1 MPRHGEPGVSST
13 LAEGIAALHDEA
25 GGMLTLDVILHTDVP
40 RLAAAALDGCQ
51 DTARLLIALGSALRQ
66 IGAAP
71 ANSPAECGCCGAAL
85 RPGRFAIVIARPN
98 ICDPVHGL
106 GTAICT
112 RCGPTR
118 GAVRA
123 AGVRAVKL
131 IWPNARPVTIHGA
144 AGHA

>member
-1 MPRHGEPGVSST
+1 MSGTWVK
-13 LAEGIAALHDEA
+13 GITALHDEA
-25 GGMLTLDVILHTDVP
+25 AGMLALDVILHTDVP

-51 DTARLLIALGSALRQ
+51 DTARLLIAVGSALRQ

-71 ANSPAECGCCGAAL
+71 ANSPAECGCCDAAL
-85 RPGRFAIVIARPN
+85 RPGRFAVVIARPN
-98 ICDPVHGL
+98 TCDPVHGL

-112 RCGPTR
+112 HCGPTR

-123 AGVRAVKL
+123 AAVRAVKL
-131 IWPNARPVTIHGA
+131 IWPNARPVIIHDK

>member
-1 MPRHGEPGVSST
+1 VPRHGEPGVSST
-13 LAEGIAALHDEA
+13 LAEGITALHDEA
-25 GGMLTLDVILHTDVP
+25 AGMLTLDVILYTDVP
-40 RLAAAALDGCQ
+40 RLAATALDGCQ
-51 DTARLLIALGSALRQ
+51 DTVRLLIALGSALRQ

-106 GTAICT
+106 ATAICT

-123 AGVRAVKL
+123 AAVRAVKL

>member
-1 MPRHGEPGVSST
+1 MKAEPSP
-13 LAEGIAALHDEA
+13 LAEGIARVHDEA
-25 GGMLTLDVILHTDVP
+25 AGMLALDVILYTDVP

-71 ANSPAECGCCGAAL
+71 ANNPAECGCCGAAL

-123 AGVRAVKL
+123 AAVRALQL
-131 IWPNARPVTIHGA
+131 IWPGARHVIPHET